1 MLMNEY
7 VKLADVL
14 EIVERY
20 VAPRGRKGSVNLMRE
35 IESLPRIQIKELK
48 CSVFIPDEWV
58 RVYEEDAER
67 RQIDTERLKISKSL
81 KPCPFCGGK
90 AELEE
95 DMGYPYVVS
104 CKNCGAR
111 VNSLENDKKGSVDAW
126 NRRKE

>member
-1 MLMNEY
+1 MLMNEH

-35 IESLPRIQIKELK
+35 IESLPRIQTKELK

-67 RQIDTERLKISKSL
+67 IAKNEMINEMVEAIEKSGHVEIEKSREERWE
-81 KPCPFCGGK
+81 PGK
-90 AELEE
+90 AGVRYTGSLMVGWRM
-95 DMGYPYVVS
+95 DVVI
-104 CKNCGAR
+104 
-111 VNSLENDKKGSVDAW
+111 
-126 NRRKE
+126 